1 MLIEIRHV
9 LNRANAYLVSVLENW
24 CIDWRQYDSFQNTWT
39 PSRCCIWKWTA
50 GLCDNAVKLWVCA
63 LFTASMESCCLQRLE
78 PVGLILSSWITPFW
92 VKHVHKFS
100 RIKACLCIGWF
111 LGEHMHIHESSP
123 CKLSAQTKYEKYPIL
138 PSQLSGCSY
147 DSTVPHLLS
156 TAVDFLQFLPTY
168 WVIKESGMLK
178 LRGTWVTSS
187 IASWPAQEF

>member
-1 MLIEIRHV
+1 ML
-9 LNRANAYLVSVLENW
+9 YLEMNCW
-24 CIDWRQYDSFQNTWT
+24 
-39 PSRCCIWKWTA
+39 A
-50 GLCDNAVKLWVCA
+50 LCDNAVKLWVCA
-63 LFTASMESCCLQRLE
+63 LFTAPMESCCLQRLE
-78 PVGLILSSWITPFW
+78 PVGLILSSWITPFG

-111 LGEHMHIHESSP
+111 LGEHIHIHESSP
-123 CKLSAQTKYEKYPIL
+123 CKLSAQTKYEKYPML

-147 DSTVPHLLS
+147 VSTVPHLPS

-187 IASWPAQEF
+187 IASWPAREFYRDYQFCKPGQLSLLRSRRQAVNYCCVRVRWRFFF